1 MGSYDSKNTKK
12 QTLPSLGKREI
23 QKSWCQKNILVYTR
37 VHTEIYILAFIHTHI
52 YIILQ
57 QHMGIIYKGIFKSDD
72 VVTLNPSLT
81 GYQLKAHL
89 KI

>member
-1 MGSYDSKNTKK
+1 
-12 QTLPSLGKREI
+12 
-23 QKSWCQKNILVYTR
+23 
-37 VHTEIYILAFIHTHI
+37 
-52 YIILQ
+52 
-57 QHMGIIYKGIFKSDD
+57 MGIIYKGIFKSDD